1 MALVASVVA
10 LVAGCQKKVEKPIDY
25 SSIQYKY
32 LRPASFNADSSKN
45 AEIPSLERRYDY
57 RYAIMLGAANAALSM
72 GRIPGKDLELGGAN
86 ADDAVF
92 LFPYPLH
99 TFNIIS
105 SEIVNLLIERMTDSE
120 DCRILLKS
128 DSFRTQ
134 TAAGRIFANPADP
147 LREYLALSHINE
159 DGNLPSVV
167 LEGRNDQIS
176 S

>member
-1 MALVASVVA
+1 MV
-10 LVAGCQKKVEKPIDY
+10 D
-25 SSIQYKY
+25 
-32 LRPASFNADSSKN
+32 
-45 AEIPSLERRYDY
+45 
-57 RYAIMLGAANAALSM
+57 
-72 GRIPGKDLELGGAN
+72 
-86 ADDAVF
+86 
-92 LFPYPLH
+92 
-99 TFNIIS
+99 
-105 SEIVNLLIERMTDSE
+105 LLIERMTDSG